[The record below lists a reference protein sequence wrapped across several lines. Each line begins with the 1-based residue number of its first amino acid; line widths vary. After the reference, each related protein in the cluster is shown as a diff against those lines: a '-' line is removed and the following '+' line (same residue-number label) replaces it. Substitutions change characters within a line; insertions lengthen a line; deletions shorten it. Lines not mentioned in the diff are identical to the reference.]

1 MMVVDYFNNSRRAP
15 TEILDTASFTFRGTE
30 RPNKSL
36 NAPHR
41 ARWKGLSRILA
52 FVDIFVESP
61 EMDEVVASL
70 YKLKNLEE
78 LYEVT
83 GEFDIVA
90 LVSAADIEEFRDVL
104 KNKIMKIKG
113 VKSTVTSIV
122 LHTHKG
128 PKSNNNSQAAR

>member
-1 MMVVDYFNNSRRAP
+1 M
-15 TEILDTASFTFRGTE
+15 
-30 RPNKSL
+30 
-36 NAPHR
+36 
-41 ARWKGLSRILA
+41 SRILA

-61 EMDEVVASL
+61 EMDDVVSAL
-70 YKLKNLEE
+70 YKLEHLEE

-90 LVSAADIEEFRDVL
+90 LVSAADIEEFRDIL
-104 KNKIMKIKG
+104 KNRVMKIKG

-128 PKSNNNSQAAR
+128 PKSNNNSQSVR